1 MRVGLIPWL
10 CLVALGVASPA
21 WADDHADCYEGTDPD
36 TIIQGCSNIITAGSE
51 NPDDVAVAY
60 YDRGLA
66 YGNKG
71 DHDAEIA
78 DETKAIELN
87 PQNAD
92 AYSDRGAAYGN
103 KGDYDSE
110 IADQSKAIE
119 LNPQDAIAYYDRGLA
134 YGEKGDHDAEIADE
148 SKAIELNP
156 QDADAYVNRGLAYD
170 GKGDS
175 DHAIADYN
183 KAIELDPKNIDAY
196 VNRGYVHGNKG
207 DYDSEIADETKAI
220 ELDPQ
225 KVDAYVNRG
234 YAYGNNEDRD
244 SEIADESKAIEL
256 DPKNADAYIQRGDA
270 YAANGDPAKALAD
283 LRAAAPLIPESDEQH
298 ATVASRIAELEK
310 QIAPPA
316 ATAPAGSP
324 SQAAAVSVGRR
335 VALVIGNSEY
345 AAVGKLDNP
354 ERDAEAI
361 AAALRDDG
369 FDVTTVDNLARADF
383 IAAINQF
390 SDAAANADWALIY
403 FAGHG
408 LQLDGV
414 NYLIPVDAKLVA
426 DRDAQD
432 EAIPLDRVIAAVSG
446 VRKLGLIV
454 VDACRNDPFLTKMRF
469 TAGARA
475 AHTRGLAR
483 IVPQGTTLVEF
494 SARDGQEAED
504 GDPTG
509 NSPFAAALAKR
520 LAAPG
525 LEVGKLLRQV
535 REDVLAA
542 TSNQQEPMFAGNLPA
557 EDVFFRPPQ

>member
-1 MRVGLIPWL
+1 MRAGMIPWL
-10 CLVALGVASPA
+10 YLVALCAASPA
-21 WADDHADCYEGTDPD
+21 WADDRADCYEGTDPD
-36 TIIQGCSNIITAGSE
+36 TIIRGCGNIIAAGSD
-51 NPDDVAVAY
+51 NPDDVATAY

-66 YGNKG
+66 YGTKG

-78 DETKAIELN
+78 DETKAIELD

-92 AYSDRGAAYGN
+92 AYSDRGAAYAS

-119 LNPQDAIAYYDRGLA
+119 INPKDEIAYYDRGLA

-156 QDADAYVNRGLAYD
+156 QDADAYVNRALAYD

-175 DHAIADYN
+175 DHAIADYD
-183 KAIELDPKNIDAY
+183 KAIELNPQNTDAY
-196 VNRGYVHGNKG
+196 VNRGYARGNKG
-207 DYDSEIADETKAI
+207 DYDGEIADESKAI
-220 ELDPQ
+220 EINPQ
-225 KVDAYVNRG
+225 DTDAYVNRG
-234 YAYGNNEDRD
+234 YAYGNNEDRE
-244 SEIADESKAIEL
+244 SEITDESKAIEL
-256 DPKNADAYIQRGDA
+256 DAKNADAYIQRADA
-270 YAANGDPAKALAD
+270 YAANGDPAKALVD
-283 LRAAAPLIPESDEQH
+283 LRAAAELIPESDEQH

-310 QIAPPA
+310 QIASV
-316 ATAPAGSP
+316 ATAPANSSP
-324 SQAAAVSVGRR
+324 PAAVASVGRR

-361 AAALRDDG
+361 AAALKDDG
-369 FDVTTVDNLARADF
+369 FEVTTADNLTRADF

-390 SDAAANADWALIY
+390 SDAAAAADWATIY

-408 LQLDGV
+408 LQLEGV

-432 EAIPLDRVIAAVSG
+432 EAIALDRVIAAVSG
-446 VRKLGLIV
+446 ARKLGLII
-454 VDACRNDPFLTKMRF
+454 VDACRNDPFLTNMHF

-475 AHTRGLAR
+475 ARTRGLAR
-483 IVPQGTTLVEF
+483 IAPQGTTLVEF
-494 SARDGQEAED
+494 SARDGQEAQD
-504 GDPTG
+504 GDPAG

-542 TSNQQEPMFAGNLPA
+542 TSNQQEPMFAGDLPA